1 MTFYKQQEIHYFC
14 FPFSFGLYVINSF
27 SLEFQSI
34 IVTWVA
40 IVLML
45 PVFSEVSVALMR

>member
-1 MTFYKQQEIHYFC
+1 MTFYKQQEIYYFC
-14 FPFSFGLYVINSF
+14 FPFYFGLYVINSF

-45 PVFSEVSVALMR
+45 PVFSEVSVALM